1 MNSHPASREASAILG
16 QERQTE
22 ALIER
27 VALILCLSRTDFRR
41 QKPTRIPYSN
51 QAKLG
56 TSGIT
61 CAPPGGGSTAR
72 GMGPWISHSST
83 LTMVHTTTRAD
94 FGRRSVGRS
103 MTAE

>member
-1 MNSHPASREASAILG
+1 MAK
-16 QERQTE
+16 
-22 ALIER
+22 
-27 VALILCLSRTDFRR
+27 VALILCLSRTDFKR
-41 QKPTRIPYSN
+41 QNPTRIPYSN

-61 CAPPGGGSTAR
+61 CAPPGGGSTVR
-72 GMGPWISHSST
+72 GIGPWISHSST

-103 MTAE
+103 MIAE